1 MKKNTVSMLFYSIL
15 TITSLLIAM
24 LGYVYTH
31 KQFTPENLV
40 GLSIAAWQTMVA
52 IFVISVAGGI
62 GNRILQTVNY
72 PHRLTRMGFEL
83 ALGISV
89 LSILTLV
96 VGLTFGT
103 GLHIIALFLGLTVFF
118 VHKSIVKWFG
128 HFLHLKST
136 FTGKYETA
144 VVLMAMLIFLM
155 HFASALAPPVMF
167 DTLVYHFSLP
177 QAYLQM
183 GQIGYLPGNIFW
195 GMPQSTEMIYLLAMR
210 FAGIESAALI
220 TLLIGLIAV
229 LGIVGYIAERLGKLA
244 AWTAVA
250 ALLAGETITISLSS
264 GYVEWTV
271 ILIGGATLA
280 SLDYWLETR
289 DSKLLILCGMLCG
302 AAVSTKYTAGVIFL
316 GCLAVVLFLPDDA
329 KWKQRLSNALLFGG
343 CVFLISLP
351 WWVKNYFFTG
361 NFFYPFFFP
370 SGAMNEF
377 RLYHY
382 QNGLAWGNWRSV
394 ILLPW
399 QATIWGVNA
408 KEGFSASIGA
418 ILVGLSPLAWI
429 GWKYR
434 TDQQKTSI
442 RMSALITLIG
452 FVVWAVGSR
461 VSGLL
466 IQSRLFFGIFPAWA
480 LLSGVGM
487 DAIWKLRVA
496 RIRFGRVAG
505 ALILLMFGFNLF
517 ATFTEFISRNPLNYV
532 IRQEDKQV
540 YLSRLLGAYV
550 NAMDVLHKLPSNSHI
565 IMLWEA
571 RELDCWP
578 KCNADEV
585 IDHWYDAVHTY
596 QTSERILSAWL
607 EEGYTH
613 LMLNQA
619 GADYIRN
626 HESKLTSQ
634 DWQELDRLLGRLPP
648 PTIFGHYALYSL
660 STR

>member
-1 MKKNTVSMLFYSIL
+1 
-15 TITSLLIAM
+15 
-24 LGYVYTH
+24 
-31 KQFTPENLV
+31 
-40 GLSIAAWQTMVA
+40 
-52 IFVISVAGGI
+52 
-62 GNRILQTVNY
+62 
-72 PHRLTRMGFEL
+72 
-83 ALGISV
+83 
-89 LSILTLV
+89 
-96 VGLTFGT
+96 
-103 GLHIIALFLGLTVFF
+103 
-118 VHKSIVKWFG
+118 
-128 HFLHLKST
+128 
-136 FTGKYETA
+136 
-144 VVLMAMLIFLM
+144 
-155 HFASALAPPVMF
+155 
-167 DTLVYHFSLP
+167 
-177 QAYLQM
+177 
-183 GQIGYLPGNIFW
+183 
-195 GMPQSTEMIYLLAMR
+195 
-210 FAGIESAALI
+210 
-220 TLLIGLIAV
+220 
-229 LGIVGYIAERLGKLA
+229 
-244 AWTAVA
+244 
-250 ALLAGETITISLSS
+250 
-264 GYVEWTV
+264 
-271 ILIGGATLA
+271 
-280 SLDYWLETR
+280 
-289 DSKLLILCGMLCG
+289 
-302 AAVSTKYTAGVIFL
+302 
-316 GCLAVVLFLPDDA
+316 
-329 KWKQRLSNALLFGG
+329 
-343 CVFLISLP
+343 
-351 WWVKNYFFTG
+351 
-361 NFFYPFFFP
+361 
-370 SGAMNEF
+370 
-377 RLYHY
+377 
-382 QNGLAWGNWRSV
+382 
-394 ILLPW
+394 
-399 QATIWGVNA
+399 
-408 KEGFSASIGA
+408 
-418 ILVGLSPLAWI
+418 
-429 GWKYR
+429 
-434 TDQQKTSI
+434 
-442 RMSALITLIG
+442 MSALITLIG

-505 ALILLMFGFNLF
+505 ALILIMFGFNLF